1 MKLITAVAILA
12 CLAASSKADKNNML
26 SGVPTPASSNV
37 LSGVPTPDS
46 SNMLSGVPAPGSSN
60 VLSGVPTPRSSN
72 MLSGATQRYVI
83 SSVATPAEASGCCTL
98 KHVDMYTWSTP
109 ISRDECETIAA
120 TGQPSAGVYE
130 FASDADK
137 AAAAKVSE
145 KHMMIKSKLS
155 KAKAMLPG
163 VSAGILPALIP
174 GQSQHLLSGV
184 TAPRQQ
190 LLSGVTAPRQE
201 LLSGVTAPGQ
211 ELLSGVTAPRQQ
223 LLSGVTAPKQQLLSG
238 ATRNLRAKKM
248 SLASQQNQ
256 ASDVNGVS
264 ATHAK
269 SMNFEPSMNF
279 AKSMNSE
286 PPMNFAKSAMNFARM
301 QPKAMNFENEMQA
314 HLLGGMSWKATSDNT
329 CPTTTTMSLDAP
341 ANEMRFNGA
350 PKSMNLAPESMNLAP
365 ESMSLDAPATEM
377 SFNGHRKL

>member
-190 LLSGVTAPRQE
+190 LLSGVTAP
-201 LLSGVTAPGQ
+201 
-211 ELLSGVTAPRQQ
+211 
-223 LLSGVTAPKQQLLSG
+223 KQQLLSG